1 MEIYY
6 NIMIA
11 ARQGVIAKQGG
22 GIMYYYYF
30 VVNNRSTHNHF
41 DDYFETNYV
50 FADTTPAYNIYQK
63 PDNSNTS
70 VKDYTLIATNNI
82 GSPAKNTSINGQYK
96 YSHGSFLTTV
106 NVVKQGATLTFSYPN
121 GNTST
126 FGQAFYEN
134 IVTPWVP

>member
-1 MEIYY
+1 
-6 NIMIA
+6 MIA
-11 ARQGVIAKQGG
+11 SRQGVIAKQGG
-22 GIMYYYYF
+22 GIMYYYF
-30 VVNNRSTHNHF
+30 VVSNRSTYNRYTKQSIKNH
-41 DDYFETNYV
+41 V

-70 VKDYTLIATNNI
+70 VNNYTLIATNNI

-106 NVVKQGATLTFSYPN
+106 NVAKQGATLTFSYPN

-126 FGQAFYEN
+126 YGQAFYEG

>member
-1 MEIYY
+1 
-6 NIMIA
+6 MIA

-22 GIMYYYYF
+22 GIMYYYF
-30 VVNNRSTHNHF
+30 VVSNRSTYNRYRNLHIK
-41 DDYFETNYV
+41 NYV

-63 PDNSNTS
+63 PDNSKGAINN
-70 VKDYTLIATNNI
+70 YTLVETNNI
-82 GSPAKNTSINGQYK
+82 GVSAQNTSINGQYK

-106 NVVKQGATLTFSYPN
+106 NVVKQGATLTFSYPD

>member
-1 MEIYY
+1 
-6 NIMIA
+6 MIA
-11 ARQGVIAKQGG
+11 SRQGVIAKQGG
-22 GIMYYYYF
+22 GIIYYYYF
-30 VVNNRSTHNHF
+30 VVRNRSTKNVYPNF
-41 DDYFETNYV
+41 AIKNYV

-70 VKDYTLIATNNI
+70 VNNYTLVETNNI

-96 YSHGSFLTTV
+96 YLHGSFLTTV
-106 NVVKQGATLTFSYPN
+106 NVAKQGATLTFSYPD

-126 FGQAFYEN
+126 FGEAFYEG

>member
-1 MEIYY
+1 
-6 NIMIA
+6 MIA

-22 GIMYYYYF
+22 GIMYYYF
-30 VVNNRSTHNHF
+30 VVRNRSTHNHYSF
-41 DDYFETNYV
+41 MHINNYV
-50 FADTTPAYNIYQK
+50 FADKTPAYNIYQK

-70 VKDYTLIATNNI
+70 VNNYTLIATNNI

-121 GNTST
+121 GHTST
-126 FGQAFYEN
+126 YGEAFYED